1 MIYNGDLFDTTDL
14 QGLSLGE
21 YWFKIQVFAAAQD
34 LTLLGLNQRVILVL
48 PLLFQVCDLKSKHDL
63 QRLCLGEYWFKIQV
77 FAAAQ
82 DLVLVGFKPTS
93 EDLARAFL

>member
-34 LTLLGLNQRVILVL
+34 LTLLG
-48 PLLFQVCDLKSKHDL
+48 
-63 QRLCLGEYWFKIQV
+63 
-77 FAAAQ
+77 
-82 DLVLVGFKPTS
+82 FKPTS
-93 EDLARAFL
+93 DTSSPTVVSSLWLEI